1 MPGVFTSRV
10 NETNW
15 YVMGPAST
23 GPAVELVFRQNQP
36 LSGSRILSMKK
47 RFSVEQVVS
56 VLKQVGVGVP
66 VVELNGKVGISC
78 HAALKSR
85 ILS

>member
-1 MPGVFTSRV
+1 
-10 NETNW
+10 
-15 YVMGPAST
+15 
-23 GPAVELVFRQNQP
+23 
-36 LSGSRILSMKK
+36 MKK

-56 VLKQVGVGVP
+56 VLKQVEVGVP